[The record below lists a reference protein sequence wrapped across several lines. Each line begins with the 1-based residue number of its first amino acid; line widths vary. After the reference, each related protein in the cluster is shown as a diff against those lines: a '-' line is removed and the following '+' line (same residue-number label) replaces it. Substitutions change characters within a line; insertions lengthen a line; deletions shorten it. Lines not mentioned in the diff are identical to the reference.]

1 MSEIRIETFNADMTA
16 DAARMLARAFVTNPL
31 HVAAFGADELARND
45 AFFRV
50 GLKVMKGPKL
60 VALDGSRILGLI
72 HWVDAPRC
80 QFSAFEKLKMTPAMI
95 GGFGVRSAL
104 RVSAWLSGWSRHDP
118 DRPHLHLGPIGVEPD
133 AQGRRIG
140 HQLMERYC
148 EQLDRGGQEGY
159 LETDRAENV
168 AFYARFGFKTAREI
182 PVLGVRNYLMSRTA
196 RPTST
201 RIERWGA
208 GLGEQN
214 SRLTR

>member
-1 MSEIRIETFNADMTA
+1 MSGLRIETFNADMTPEV
-16 DAARMLARAFVTNPL
+16 ARMLARAFATNPL
-31 HVAAFGADELARND
+31 HVAAFGTGELAKNE

-50 GLKVMKGPKL
+50 GLTVMKGRRL
-60 VALDGSRILGLI
+60 VALDGSRILGVI

-80 QFSAFEKLKMTPAMI
+80 QFSALEKLRMTPAMI

-118 DRPHLHLGPIGVEPD
+118 DRPHLHLGPIGVEPA

-159 LETDRAENV
+159 LETDRTENV
-168 AFYARFGFKTAREI
+168 AFYARFGFETAAEI
-182 PVLGVRNYLMSRTA
+182 PVLGVRNYLMSRKA

-201 RIERWGA
+201 
-208 GLGEQN
+208 
-214 SRLTR
+214 